1 VRHLVFGGC
10 TGGAI
15 RTEVAGA
22 MRDLLQLTNG
32 TIIVTGAQSVFARD
46 LHVHKPP
53 DRFAPSN
60 SSHGNQLVRQDSP
73 DGTDPTPYIVRQIR
87 AVEIANGS

>member
-1 VRHLVFGGC
+1 MRHLVFGGC

-32 TIIVTGAQSVFARD
+32 TIIVTAPNRFLHKTCMFINRRIDLLPAIAATAISWSGRTVQTGLIRPLTSFARYGRS
-46 LHVHKPP
+46 K
-53 DRFAPSN
+53 
-60 SSHGNQLVRQDSP
+60 
-73 DGTDPTPYIVRQIR
+73 
-87 AVEIANGS
+87 